1 MDLPLQ
7 HHCPVE
13 GASAQPRLGDANSF
27 TNQSMA
33 QIELSKP
40 ADYKNEVLFMPGH
53 LDEEVARLNLATL
66 GVRHTEPT
74 KTQAKYR
81 GVAGP
86 HKADRYR
93 Y

>member
-1 MDLPLQ
+1 
-7 HHCPVE
+7 
-13 GASAQPRLGDANSF
+13 
-27 TNQSMA
+27 MA

-40 ADYKNEVLFMPGH
+40 ADYKNEVLVMPGH

-66 GVRHTEPT
+66 GVRHTET
-74 KTQAKYR
+74 AKTQAKYR

-86 HKADRYR
+86 HKADQYR